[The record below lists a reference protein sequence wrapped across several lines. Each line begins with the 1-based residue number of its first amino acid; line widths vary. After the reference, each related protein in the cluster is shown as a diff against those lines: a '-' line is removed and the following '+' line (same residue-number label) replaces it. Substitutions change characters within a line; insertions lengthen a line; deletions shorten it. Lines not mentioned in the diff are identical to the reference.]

1 MLITKLSLT
10 CHSSAA
16 RENRSSFGFFHT
28 GFLGLVDGVVRI
40 VVGGGRVWRKLG
52 KFGEID
58 ESCFSR

>member
-1 MLITKLSLT
+1 MLPTKLSLT
-10 CHSSAA
+10 CHSFAA

-40 VVGGGRVWRKLG
+40 GVGRGWRKLD

>member
-1 MLITKLSLT
+1 MLPTKLSLT

-28 GFLGLVDGVVRI
+28 GFLGLVDGMVRI
-40 VVGGGRVWRKLG
+40 VMGGGGKLG